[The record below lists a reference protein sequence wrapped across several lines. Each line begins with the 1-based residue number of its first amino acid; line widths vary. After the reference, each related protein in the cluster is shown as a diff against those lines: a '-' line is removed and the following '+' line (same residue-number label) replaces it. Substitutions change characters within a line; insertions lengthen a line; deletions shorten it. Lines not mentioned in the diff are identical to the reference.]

1 MTEIERESLK
11 ILVRAHFDYQDER
24 IAMDGRLGAK
34 KDGTLKAKTPERDE
48 LLLAALW
55 KRREE
60 IYAFELETEKD
71 IARIVHKLP
80 LWKAFFLGVKGCGP
94 MIAAVCVTEF
104 DIRKAPYVSN
114 LWSFAGL
121 APGKDRKKKGEKC
134 PYNQFLRAKLCGVLG
149 SGFLKANSPYRQI
162 YDDTK
167 HRLESMQWGTPS
179 KNPTDKDRPCA
190 GHQHKA
196 ATRRMVKEFLKD
208 LYVAWRT
215 LEGLPVAAPYQEAY
229 LGHVHDQVYSA

>member
-1 MTEIERESLK
+1 MTDLEICALK

-24 IAMDGRLGAK
+24 LAMDGRLGVK
-34 KDGTLKAKTPERDE
+34 KDMTMKSKTPERDE
-48 LLLAALW
+48 LLLAALYA
-55 KRREE
+55 RREA
-60 IYAFELETEKD
+60 IYAFELETEKE
-71 IARIVHKLP
+71 IAREVHKHP

-94 MIAAVCVTEF
+94 MVAAVCLTEF

-121 APGKDRKKKGEKC
+121 APGKDKKKKGEKC

-167 HRLESMQWGTPS
+167 HRMESENWGMPS
-179 KNPTDKDRPCA
+179 KNPTAKERPNA

-215 LEGLPVAAPYQEAY
+215 IEGLPVAAPYQETY
-229 LGHVHDQVYSA
+229 LGHIHGSAV